1 MQELLKNPNALCFL
15 CSACTYSYC
24 GAGVQHGRNALNNK
38 EYGWQGRDEDE
49 FFCVTMATEWQRQ
62 KMVRLKA
69 FCADAIL
76 THRVGF
82 LDSPLP
88 QNPSYSLKPW
98 TLQPIPKHPFI
109 IPTLTLPLCIRPF
122 TDLQNFYTLRT
133 PGLFDK
139 VQITIMELWIIIYWL
154 WSTRTN

>member
-1 MQELLKNPNALCFL
+1 MWRNGNVFARMQELLKSPNALCFL

-49 FFCVTMATEWQRQ
+49 FLWVTMATEWQRR

-69 FCADAIL
+69 FSADAIL
-76 THRVGF
+76 MHRVGF
-82 LDSPLP
+82 SGSPLP
-88 QNPSYSLKPW
+88 PNSSSSLKPC

-109 IPTLTLPLCIRPF
+109 IPTLTLPYAL
-122 TDLQNFYTLRT
+122 DLSLTCKIPTHPEHQVCL
-133 PGLFDK
+133 
-139 VQITIMELWIIIYWL
+139 
-154 WSTRTN
+154 TRSK

>member
-1 MQELLKNPNALCFL
+1 MEVCVFARMQELLKNPYALCFL

-38 EYGWQGRDEDE
+38 EYGWQGRDEDG
-49 FFCVTMATEWQRQ
+49 FFCVTMATEGQRR

-69 FCADAIL
+69 FSADAIL

-88 QNPSYSLKPW
+88 QNPSSSLKPC

-109 IPTLTLPLCIRPF
+109 IPTLTLPYAL
-122 TDLQNFYTLRT
+122 DLSLTCKFLYIQN
-133 PGLFDK
+133 
-139 VQITIMELWIIIYWL
+139 
-154 WSTRTN
+154 TRSLLARSK